1 MLNIY
6 INTWGNY
13 NENGADL
20 GEWITLP
27 MDEDELQEKL
37 DEAAER
43 MNDDYPEWFVND
55 YEWTCDLDLFE
66 VHENDNYFTLND
78 RLNELNDLSEYE
90 QTVLAAIM
98 EAITSDLDDALEYVQ
113 NGDYQFYPDM
123 NLTDVAEELVQ
134 ECYFTKDTPDIFTRY
149 FDYEAFGRDL
159 HFDGYYETQYGV
171 IYVD

>member
-6 INTWGNY
+6 INTWSNY
-13 NENGADL
+13 NTNGADL

-37 DEAAER
+37 DEVAER
-43 MNDDYPEWFVND
+43 MNDDDPEWFVND
-55 YEWTCDLDLFE
+55 YEWTGDLDLFE
-66 VHENDNYFTLND
+66 VHEMDNYFELNE
-78 RLNELNDLSEYE
+78 RLNNLNDLNEYE

-98 EAITSDLDDALEYVQ
+98 EAITSDFDKALEYVQ
-113 NGDYQFYPDM
+113 RGDYQFYEGM

-159 HFDGYYETQYGV
+159 YFDYYYETKYGV
-171 IYVD
+171 IYVY